1 MNRNRVFYNRVFMHV
16 QASDQTPTRTFCF
29 IIEYPSYHMY
39 ENDEKVART
48 LKVLTYGDGNNL
60 TRTQV

>member
-1 MNRNRVFYNRVFMHV
+1 MHV